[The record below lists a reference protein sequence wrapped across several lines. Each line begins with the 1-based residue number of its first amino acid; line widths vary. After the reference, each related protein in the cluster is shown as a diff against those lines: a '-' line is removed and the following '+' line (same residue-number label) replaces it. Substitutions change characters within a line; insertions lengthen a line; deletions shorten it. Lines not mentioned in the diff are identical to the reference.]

1 MKKNNIILII
11 VIAIS
16 SVALAYYGLGL
27 SSGILAAT
35 QASQCQ

>member
-11 VIAIS
+11 IVAIS
-16 SVALAYYGLGL
+16 SVALAYYGLGV

-35 QASQCQ
+35 QALKCQ